1 MLPVFAKWKAI
12 GLGLRL
18 QAGLLERIEVEH
30 SSPRGCMVGVLT
42 RWLRGNYNTE
52 RFGWP
57 SWRLLLN
64 AVAHPAAGDNLAL
77 ALEIARKHP
86 GSYVQTIVVLLLFP
100 VSVFSAKREV
110 RIEECFHDA

>member
-1 MLPVFAKWKAI
+1 MFHFSDSDHLSNATIDEDDLFDLLEQLLPVFAKWKAI

-18 QAGLLERIEVEH
+18 QAGILEQIEVEH
-30 SSPRGCMVGVLT
+30 SSPRGRMVGVLT
-42 RWLRGNYNTE
+42 QWLRGNYNME
-52 RFGWP
+52 RFGLP

-86 GSYVQTIVVLLLFP
+86 GSYV
-100 VSVFSAKREV
+100 
-110 RIEECFHDA
+110 

>member
-1 MLPVFAKWKAI
+1 MFHFNDSDHLSNATIDEDDLFDLLEQMLPVFAKWKAI
-12 GLGLRL
+12 GLGLGL
-18 QAGLLERIEVEH
+18 QAGQLEQIEVEH
-30 SSPRGCMVGVLT
+30 SSPRGRMVGVLT
-42 RWLRGNYNTE
+42 RWLRGKYNMM

-86 GSYVQTIVVLLLFP
+86 GSYV
-100 VSVFSAKREV
+100 
-110 RIEECFHDA
+110 